1 MQLFAFG
8 ANLILAIAVDEE
20 FMNQVQFLLNL
31 IFVTVLAFYSTTAA
45 AFVAYETSPGV
56 MELRARHDDG
66 MLISNLEIRK
76 FGRKQKS
83 WVYFCAAEKNNRIVR
98 SEKERCF
105 YGPRNIFQTVRV
117 GRAYT
122 SIEYG
127 LKNRI
132 LNDKGHISI
141 GSERY
146 FYPVFVLYELN

>member
-1 MQLFAFG
+1 MRLLAFG
-8 ANLILAIAVDEE
+8 VNLILAEKVYEE
-20 FMNQVQFLLNL
+20 FMSYSVFLLNL
-31 IFVTVLAFYSTTAA
+31 VAATAILFSNPA
-45 AFVAYETSPGV
+45 NAFVAYETSSGV

-66 MLISNLEIRK
+66 MVISKLETRK
-76 FGRKQKS
+76 LGRKHKS
-83 WVYFCAAEKNNRIVR
+83 WVYFCATEKINRIAR

-105 YGPRNIFQTVRV
+105 YGPENIFRTVRV

-127 LKNRI
+127 LKNRV
-132 LNDKGHISI
+132 LNDKGHIAI